1 MWEDAQ
7 GIICDKAK
15 HTIATMITNMWPY
28 EDVCVQDRRRQGQ
41 REREREREGRKRKRE
56 EGEREK
62 RVRIQN
68 RYWPVSVTRLWR
80 EHSCLQNN

>member
-28 EDVCVQDRRRQGQ
+28 GDVCVQDRREEARAKEG
-41 REREREREGRKRKRE
+41 REREKGREW
-56 EGEREK
+56 GEREK
-62 RVRIQN
+62 RVRMQN
-68 RYWPVSVTRLWR
+68 RLWR